1 MFSSEQ
7 IYLRTSIMYFK
18 CQSLKIAILIVY
30 ISYRLQIFAGGK
42 YWNAFY
48 CFKMEVEVSW
58 YANGWS

>member
-1 MFSSEQ
+1 
-7 IYLRTSIMYFK
+7 MYFK

-48 CFKMEVEVSW
+48 CFKMEVEVVSW
-58 YANGWS
+58 YANGRS